1 MTTVPIRRRTPND
14 ADFDYEI
21 EGVAA
26 IYHSEDSLSITQAC
40 QFGIASREII
50 TEEFLLDLRSQ
61 LSLSFKTELTADL
74 TILIG
79 ILRRVN
85 NAETNNANQTKL
97 PL

>member
-1 MTTVPIRRRTPND
+1 MTTVPVRRCTPND

-26 IYHSEDSLSITQAC
+26 IYHSEDSLNLTQAC

-50 TEEFLLDLRSQ
+50 TEDFLRRLRDNIGQ
-61 LSLSFKTELTADL
+61 DTELEVDL
-74 TILIG
+74 GILIG
-79 ILRRVN
+79 LLQRVQRS
-85 NAETNNANQTKL
+85 ETSNANQTKL

>member
-1 MTTVPIRRRTPND
+1 MTTVPIRRLTPND

-50 TEEFLLDLRSQ
+50 TEEFLHRLRDHARMDS
-61 LSLSFKTELTADL
+61 SLEVDIG
-74 TILIG
+74 ILIG
-79 ILRRVN
+79 LLHRVQRS
-85 NAETNNANQTKL
+85 ETSNANQTKL